1 MSQTNDTPM
10 DRAPEG
16 VTAPDRP
23 TEPPTIDELRGSVP
37 DLTQGMASDEWVRRY
52 REGYDAG
59 YVAALQAPRV
69 NIARRIPWA
78 LFSETE
84 YQVEDALLSCDCD
97 GITEEKMENVRRY
110 FRDLREALR
119 ALPSPEAG

>member
-1 MSQTNDTPM
+1 M
-10 DRAPEG
+10 
-16 VTAPDRP
+16 TAPDRP
-23 TEPPTIDELRGSVP
+23 TEPPTIDEL
-37 DLTQGMASDEWVRRY
+37 DEWVRRY
-52 REGYDAG
+52 HEGYDAG

-119 ALPSPEAG
+119 ALAAPSPEEK

>member
-1 MSQTNDTPM
+1 M
-10 DRAPEG
+10 
-16 VTAPDRP
+16 TAPDRP

-52 REGYDAG
+52 HEGYDAG

-84 YQVEDALLSCDCD
+84 YQVEDALLSCGCD

-119 ALPSPEAG
+119 ALAAPSTEVRDV